1 MTSDPQPLP
10 DGYKQYL
17 QDAAQQIEATIPDGF
32 GFVLFTF
39 GFSNDSD
46 KEGTMN
52 YVSNAR
58 REDVIN
64 VLKEFLIKAGAAE
77 DWMKR
82 LK

>member
-1 MTSDPQPLP
+1 MTDEQQLP

-17 QDAAQQIEATIPDGF
+17 QDAAAQVEATIPDGF

-39 GFSNDSD
+39 GFSSD
-46 KEGTMN
+46 KDRQGTMN

-64 VLKEFLIKAGAAE
+64 VLKEFLIKAGAEE

-82 LK
+82 IK